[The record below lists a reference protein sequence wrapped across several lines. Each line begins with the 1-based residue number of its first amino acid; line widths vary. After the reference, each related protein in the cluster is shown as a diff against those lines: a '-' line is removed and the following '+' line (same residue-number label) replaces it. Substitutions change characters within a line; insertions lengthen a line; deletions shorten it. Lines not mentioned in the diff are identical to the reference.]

1 MNSHKQTGLR
11 SLLVASPPPPPPGV
25 LRWAGSFACAAPR
38 AAAAAAARSLA
49 PIELA
54 TGGFTPYC
62 CPRRLPAAKLQ
73 SEKKNKP
80 SGSRH
85 TRHFTPIF
93 LGALPPPTPR
103 ARERERESLSAEYL
117 NSPEVRPWVPRAPSH
132 PRSHRLVLLLLLRG
146 AEPARL
152 SPPLVPPTT
161 APPKLPPTRASHR
174 LPGPFAQPALN
185 IGSSHGRSIPETIR
199 LVAQD
204 LLVSSGRGRQ
214 CGGRPRGF
222 LRGSLPARVAS
233 RPSSPHRENRS

>member
-11 SLLVASPPPPPPGV
+11 SLLVASSPPSPRRVEVGRIV
-25 LRWAGSFACAAPR
+25 RLRCPAR
-38 AAAAAAARSLA
+38 RRRRRRSLA

-62 CPRRLPAAKLQ
+62 CPRRLPPAKLQ

-103 ARERERESLSAEYL
+103 ARERERERESERRIFKLSRSETLGSPRAIPSSLSPICPAAAAARRRTRATFPTA
-117 NSPEVRPWVPRAPSH
+117 SPAD
-132 PRSHRLVLLLLLRG
+132 HR
-146 AEPARL
+146 
-152 SPPLVPPTT
+152 
-161 APPKLPPTRASHR
+161 PPKLPPTRASHR

-185 IGSSHGRSIPETIR
+185 IGSSHGRRIPETIR

-214 CGGRPRGF
+214 CGGRPREF